1 MSESAFIVR
10 VPEAEP
16 HVSHYRE
23 RYDASAKL
31 GVPAHITVLYPFM
44 PRILINTQV
53 LEQVRLA
60 IACARGFAFH
70 LAKVGRFPGTVYL
83 TPQPSDPFV
92 SLTHAIVRAFPS
104 YPPYRGQ
111 HAAAIPHLTV
121 AQVEEPERSAVAA
134 ELHNLLE
141 KAGGITSYCSELILI
156 ENSTGRWEQMHAFA
170 LTAPA
175 SADG

>member
-1 MSESAFIVR
+1 MFESAFIVR
-10 VPEAEP
+10 APEAEP

-44 PRILINTQV
+44 PPMLINTQV

-60 IACARGFAFH
+60 VSNIRGFAFH
-70 LAKVGRFPGTVYL
+70 LTKVGRFPDAVYL
-83 TPQPSDPFV
+83 MPQPSDPFV

-111 HAAAIPHLTV
+111 HAAVIPHLTV
-121 AQVEEPERSAVAA
+121 AQVEEPRQSAVAA
-134 ELHNLLE
+134 ELRSSLE
-141 KAGGITSYCSELILI
+141 RTGSIASYCSELILI
-156 ENSTGRWEQMHAFA
+156 ENSTGRWKQRHAFT